1 MCPRLR
7 HMFRRPMRYRPK
19 HVRQCGVFQGGVR
32 RREAAQKHIRRWD
45 VLVTSAHATQ
55 QANETRWGQR
65 VAGAD
70 TLTER
75 PQSDYARTLDDLAL
89 PLVASRLAL
98 YPVTL

>member
-65 VAGAD
+65 VAVAD
-70 TLTER
+70 IAISPIRQMPKIALS
-75 PQSDYARTLDDLAL
+75 QART
-89 PLVASRLAL
+89 
-98 YPVTL
+98 